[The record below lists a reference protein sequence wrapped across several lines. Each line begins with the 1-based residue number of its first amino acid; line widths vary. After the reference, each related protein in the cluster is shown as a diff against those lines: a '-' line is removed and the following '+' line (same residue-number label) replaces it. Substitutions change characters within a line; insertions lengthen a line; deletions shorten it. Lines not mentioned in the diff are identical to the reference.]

1 MAWKRLIFLFFYLTS
16 IVEAKE
22 FNLKKIISLEEP
34 WGSTFI
40 SNTELLISEKSGKIK
55 LLNVINNPATVIP
68 KSKGALISDRKL
80 IPDARIAFISLS
92 SDNRPNVIRVDNRTA
107 IGTDKAMI
115 HARLRNKYSNM
126 VKISKPLPRN
136 RSTARIKKFMNKRKV
151 IINKENKNGKII
163 SRIKYLDNSRCF
175 L

>member
-1 MAWKRLIFLFFYLTS
+1 M
-16 IVEAKE
+16 
-22 FNLKKIISLEEP
+22 
-34 WGSTFI
+34 
-40 SNTELLISEKSGKIK
+40 
-55 LLNVINNPATVIP
+55 P
-68 KSKGALISDRKL
+68 KSKGALINDRKL

-136 RSTARIKKFMNKRKV
+136 RSTARIKNFMNKRKV

-163 SRIKYLDNSRCF
+163 SRIKYLDNSNIPKITII
-175 L
+175 LLI